1 MPSPKILLRL
11 VPRRPAPW
19 LAAGFALAL
28 LWALGASYVVVFHDD
43 VLAGFVA
50 RQGAMRDAY
59 EARLAELRDLL
70 DRDRHDRAGSEAGL
84 ADRVSAALE
93 RQAELERRAAALA
106 GLERQSLTDPITT
119 GALASRPD
127 AGLDEA
133 GDGLLLRPSDAAAS
147 TRSAIRPLPAGARA
161 TPRPG

>member
-1 MPSPKILLRL
+1 MYCPKILLRL

-28 LWALGASYVVVFHDD
+28 LWALGASYVIVFHDD

-70 DRDRHDRAGSEAGL
+70 DRDRHERAGSAAGL

-93 RQAELERRAAALA
+93 RQAELERRAATLA
-106 GLERQSLTDPITT
+106 GLERQSLTDPIAT
-119 GALASRPD
+119 GALTPRPD

-133 GDGLLLRPSDAAAS
+133 SGGLYLRPSDEAAPS
-147 TRSAIRPLPAGARA
+147 RSAIHPLPAGARS
-161 TPRPG
+161 TPRPD